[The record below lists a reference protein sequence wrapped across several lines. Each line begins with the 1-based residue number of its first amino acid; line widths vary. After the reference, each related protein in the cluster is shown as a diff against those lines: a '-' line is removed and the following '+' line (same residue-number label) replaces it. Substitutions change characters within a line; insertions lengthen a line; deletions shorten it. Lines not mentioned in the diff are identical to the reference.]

1 MKAILIAKLSDTT
14 ICLQIKKTILYTIRS
29 LYVIIWINGMDKL
42 LLTPEQEKPQYF
54 QIRLRK

>member
-14 ICLQIKKTILYTIRS
+14 ICLQMKKTIPYTIRS

-42 LLTPEQEKPQYF
+42 LLTPE
-54 QIRLRK
+54 